1 MSEEKSPSEYSN
13 LNNLSTQALN
23 DILSADFERV
33 NGLSAEYVAEILAI
47 LEKRGELDGVD
58 TESALERF
66 HAVYVQ
72 PEGAGQPLY
81 AERAASAEI
90 EEKGDD
96 KKKTAARALLR
107 RAVLAAAVIAAAFG
121 VMLTVQAAGYDIF
134 GFIGNWTDETFSFAI
149 QGEANAQDSEPEL
162 TQYLPTWV
170 PEGFEN
176 AEVEITEVDLDDFRG
191 VIYSYTAPDGGHLIV
206 QVMRYSSAE
215 YATDTVYFKDEVPAK
230 LYESNGRDV
239 YMFSNLENNT
249 AACMDGLTEI
259 SASGSLTFEQLEKL
273 FDSIGEI

>member
-1 MSEEKSPSEYSN
+1 MSEEKTPSEYSN
-13 LNNLSTQALN
+13 LNSLSTEALN

-58 TESALERF
+58 TEAALERF

-72 PEGAGQPLY
+72 PEGAGQSLY
-81 AERAASAEI
+81 AEGAATAEK

-96 KKKTAARALLR
+96 KKKTAVRALFR
-107 RAVLAAAVIAAAFG
+107 RAVLAAVIAAAFG

-134 GFIGNWTDETFSFAI
+134 GFIGSWTDETFSFAI
-149 QGEANAQDSEPEL
+149 QEEAAAQDSEPEL

-191 VIYSYTAPDGGHLIV
+191 VIYNYTAPDGGRLIV

-230 LYESNGRDV
+230 LYKSNGRDV

>member
-23 DILSADFERV
+23 DILSADFERG

-47 LEKRGELDGVD
+47 LEKRRELDGVD

-72 PEGAGQPLY
+72 PEGAGQSLY
-81 AERAASAEI
+81 AEPAATAEKG
-90 EEKGDD
+90 EKGDD
-96 KKKTAARALLR
+96 KKKAAARALLR
-107 RAVLAAAVIAAAFG
+107 RAVLAAAIIAAAFG

-134 GFIGNWTDETFSFAI
+134 GFIGSWTDETFSFAI
-149 QGEANAQDSEPEL
+149 QGEASAQDSEPEL

-170 PEGFEN
+170 PEGFTGQ
-176 AEVEITEVDLDDFRG
+176 EINTTNFETFQCIDQSYVSESM
-191 VIYSYTAPDGGHLIV
+191 IYTVSIT
-206 QVMRYSSAE
+206 RYASLE
-215 YATDTVYFKDEVPAK
+215 YANSAIYFKDEAPVETYK
-230 LYESNGRDV
+230 SNGRDV
-239 YMFSNLENNT
+239 YIFSNLEQNT
-249 AACMDGLTEI
+249 ATCMDGLVNITVW
-259 SASGSLTFEQLEKL
+259 GDVTFEQLEKI